1 MWNHANLVEKE
12 KHVATLPRPHRLLL
26 GSLYKR
32 DPDGKKGCGIEQ
44 IKPLTKYLHFHTLC
58 DSIQSQ
64 GKATLSLVRPQT
76 KGPYKFPH
84 PPSKSQEVMAQYLAN

>member
-32 DPDGKKGCGIEQ
+32 DTDGKKGCGIEQ
-44 IKPLTKYLHFHTLC
+44 IRPLIKYLHFHTPC

-64 GKATLSLVRPQT
+64 GKAALSLVRPQT

-84 PPSKSQEVMAQYLAN
+84 PPS